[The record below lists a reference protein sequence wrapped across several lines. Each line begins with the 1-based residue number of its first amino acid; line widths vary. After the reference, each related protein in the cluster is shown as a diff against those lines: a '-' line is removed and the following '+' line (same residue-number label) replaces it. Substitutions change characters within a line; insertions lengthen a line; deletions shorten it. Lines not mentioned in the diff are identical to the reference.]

1 MTRRLGSLLLLSS
14 LLLTGRQPARGE
26 PPVGEAKQGP
36 TPSSK
41 VARTDQ
47 YGDPL
52 PEGVIARLGT
62 SRLRPGFAVDSL
74 MFTPDGKTLLFAD
87 SGSDNDA
94 AVNFIGFYDPSTGAR
109 LRGIPGHP
117 SFRSSYHQVLS
128 PDGKTLATIG
138 NGDGVTSLFLL
149 DVGTGR
155 WLREFGK
162 HDALNGAS
170 LHDLAFSPDGKGLAT
185 VGARSGIEIWDP
197 ATGKRRRRLAAT
209 DAERCVS
216 YSPDGRFL
224 AAGGEAALQFWDVAA
239 GKMVWQV
246 RKASGHGV
254 EAVAFSPDGK
264 TLAVIDEA
272 GSVFLVAPADGKEL
286 RHWQA
291 HSRDEED
298 HYGTRPVVFSPD
310 GKTLASGGDDG
321 AICFWDPLTG
331 EKKRELRGHF
341 RAVWSLAFSPDG
353 RTLASGSDDDTVRLW
368 DTAAGRERPT
378 FDGHR
383 CRIDSIAFS
392 PDGKVLASRGFDDR
406 EGRLWDPERG
416 KLLQVLP
423 DCYTAMVYSP
433 DGKLLA
439 YADKSRFMRLRDPGT
454 GRAVRSLQGRE
465 AHGYR
470 PKFHPDGRVLAT
482 VGPGPL
488 IRVWDAATGEERVRL
503 SNGHKPKWVDAV
515 AFSPDGKLLA
525 SVEERMFIR
534 LWDWGAG
541 REVLQLGDLQAP
553 VEGIAFAPDGKTL
566 AAAAGYS
573 GAVRFWRVKDGEER
587 PYWIT
592 DHRVVDV
599 IAISPDGRLL
609 AAAGRYERFV
619 SLWEVV
625 TGKQLLRLTGHL
637 NGVHAIAFSPD
648 GRRVASGSS
657 DFTVLVWDLP
667 AALGGE
673 VVRPADPE
681 QCWKDLADDDAK
693 SANRAVWQLAKMP
706 ARSVPMLSERMR
718 PVPRVAAGRISRL
731 IADLDDD
738 DFDVRARATA
748 ALHEL
753 GDVTE
758 PALRKAVRESAS
770 EEVRRRA
777 EDLLSK
783 VAPPVPPAEQ
793 LRLLRALAV
802 LEEVGTAEARR
813 LLQSLADGESEA
825 RLTQEAR
832 AALKRL
838 AGRDAKPR

>member
-1 MTRRLGSLLLLSS
+1 MTRRLGSLLLLTS

-36 TPSSK
+36 APPRK

-62 SRLRPGFAVDSL
+62 VRLRPGFAVDSL
-74 MFTPDGKTLLFAD
+74 MFTPDGKSLLFAD

-109 LRGIPGHP
+109 VRGIPGHP
-117 SFRSSYHQVLS
+117 NFRSSYHQVLS
-128 PDGKTLATIG
+128 PDGKTLAAIG
-138 NGDGVTSLFLL
+138 NGDDGTSLFLL

-162 HDALNGAS
+162 HEAVNTG
-170 LHDLAFSPDGKGLAT
+170 DLRDVTFSPDGKRLAT
-185 VGARSGIEIWDP
+185 VGAHSGIEIWDP

-209 DAERCVS
+209 GADTCVT

-224 AAGGEAALQFWDVAA
+224 AAGGDAALQLWEVAA
-239 GKMVWQV
+239 GKMVW
-246 RKASGHGV
+246 KASKTSGYGV

-264 TLAVIDEA
+264 TLAAIDEA

-291 HSRDEED
+291 HSRVEED

-321 AICFWDPLTG
+321 AVYFWDPLTG
-331 EKKRELRGHF
+331 EKKLEFRGHF
-341 RAVWSLAFSPDG
+341 RAVSSLAFSPDG
-353 RTLASGSDDDTVRLW
+353 RTLASGSDDGTVRLW
-368 DTAAGRERPT
+368 DAATGRERPA
-378 FDGHR
+378 FDSHR
-383 CRIDSIAFS
+383 CWIANIAFS
-392 PDGKVLASRGFDDR
+392 PDGKVLASRGCDNQ
-406 EGRLWDPERG
+406 GRLWDPERG

-423 DCYTAMVYSP
+423 DCHSAVGYSP

-439 YADKSRFMRLRDPGT
+439 YQDKSGVMRLRDSGT
-454 GRAVRSLQGRE
+454 RRPVRSLQGRE
-465 AHGYR
+465 RHGYGA
-470 PKFHPDGRVLAT
+470 KFHPDGRVLAT
-482 VGPGPL
+482 AGPGPL
-488 IRVWDAATGEERVRL
+488 IRVWDVATGKERVRL
-503 SNGHKPKWVDAV
+503 SNGREQERVNAV

-525 SVEERMFIR
+525 SLEDRMLIR

-553 VEGIAFAPDGKTL
+553 AESIAFAPDGKTL

-592 DHRVVDV
+592 DHRVVGA
-599 IAISPDGRLL
+599 IAYSPDGRLL
-609 AAAGRYERFV
+609 AVAGRHERFV

-637 NGVHAIAFSPD
+637 DGVNALAFSPD
-648 GRRVASGSS
+648 GRRLASGSH

-673 VVRPADPE
+673 AVRPADPE
-681 QCWKDLADDDAK
+681 QCWKALADDDAK
-693 SANRAVWQLAKMP
+693 AANRAVWQLAKMP
-706 ARSVPMLSERMR
+706 ARSLPLLSERVR
-718 PVPRVAAGRISRL
+718 PVPRVAAGRIRRL

-748 ALHEL
+748 ALQEL
-753 GDVTE
+753 GDVAE
-758 PALRKAVRESAS
+758 PALRKAVRQSAS

-777 EDLLSK
+777 EDLLTK
-783 VAPPVPPAEQ
+783 LAAPVPPAAQ

-802 LEEVGTAEARR
+802 LEAVGTAEARR
-813 LLQSLADGESEA
+813 LLESLADGEPEA

-832 AALKRL
+832 AALDRL
-838 AGRDAKPR
+838 ARRDAKAR